1 MTDQDPTQRYEP
13 PVSGEIPA
21 ADLAPAA
28 PLAAAEAPAAAPPPP
43 APVIDPVPT
52 APVSTTAPA
61 RPGRSRVKWL
71 AAGLVVLL
79 VVGAAAGA
87 TLMLTAAPGD
97 SAVVAW
103 APADS
108 ILYTE
113 ARLDLPG
120 DQRAELAR
128 VMAAFPGFDDQA
140 AFPVKLNEALDTL
153 VGKASDGKM
162 SYLADI
168 EPWFGGQLSVSMG
181 PVPSSGD
188 MSTGRGLVLV
198 SVKDATK
205 AGAWASKVLADAG
218 ATTTTETYNGATI
231 TTIAPPAG
239 ELPGATAGMKAAW
252 ATFGPVMALGDPAS
266 VKAAIDTKGSAG
278 LSTVAQFKTAD
289 AALPGDRL
297 TFAYVDSAAIL
308 EGAQALGGAAAGARP
323 SMPAF
328 MNELQ
333 VAWGAYAIRA
343 EGGAFVMDAAAPH
356 VAAMGPARNDES
368 KLPALL
374 PPTTVA
380 LVEGHNVG
388 QALQQVK
395 ALLGE
400 DPSMAEGIKQVE
412 STLALIGGYGA
423 VVDWMG
429 EAGIA
434 ITVDGDK
441 VGGGLVV
448 TPLDPAQPERLF
460 TQLRGFIEMAGG
472 SSGLTVT
479 EESYAG
485 ATIVVIDLGDLGNLA
500 GMATGGAVKAPESL
514 KVAYAVTD
522 EVVVLGYGTD
532 FVKGV
537 LDARTGDSLAK
548 AERFTSALDLVDRA
562 HASLVWLD
570 IAGVRGFVE
579 GIAIPQAEKGTYETQ
594 VKPYLD
600 AFDSVIG
607 TSTPG
612 EPLDR
617 FNLIIRVSGD

>member
-52 APVSTTAPA
+52 TPVSTTAPA

-71 AAGLVVLL
+71 VAGLVTLL
-79 VVGAAAGA
+79 VVGTAAGA

-162 SYLADI
+162 SYLTDVD
-168 EPWFGGQLSVSMG
+168 PWFGGQLSVSMG
-181 PVPSSGD
+181 PIPASGD

-239 ELPGATAGMKAAW
+239 AEAAAGMKAAW

-266 VKAAIDTKGSAG
+266 VKAAIDTKGSTG
-278 LSTVAQFKTAD
+278 LSTVAQFKTAQT
-289 AALPGDRL
+289 ALPGDRL
-297 TFAYVDSAAIL
+297 AFAYVDSAAIL
-308 EGAQALGGAAAGARP
+308 EGAQALGGAAAGAMP

-343 EGGAFVMDAAAPH
+343 QGGAFVMDAAAPH
-356 VAAMGPARNDES
+356 AAAMGPARNDES

-395 ALLGE
+395 AFLGE

-485 ATIVVIDLGDLGNLA
+485 ATIVVIDLGDLGSLA

-514 KVAYAVTD
+514 KISYAVTD

-532 FVKGV
+532 FVKSV

-548 AERFTSALDLVDRA
+548 AERFTTALKLVDTS

-570 IAGVRGFVE
+570 LAAMRGLVE
-579 GIAIPQAEKGTYETQ
+579 AQIPADEKTTYETE

-617 FNLIIRVSGD
+617 FTLIIRVSGD

>member
-1 MTDQDPTQRYEP
+1 M
-13 PVSGEIPA
+13 
-21 ADLAPAA
+21 
-28 PLAAAEAPAAAPPPP
+28 
-43 APVIDPVPT
+43 IDPVPT
-52 APVSTTAPA
+52 TPVPTTAPA

-71 AAGLVVLL
+71 VAGLVTLL
-79 VVGAAAGA
+79 VVGTVAGA
-87 TLMLTAAPGD
+87 ALMLTADAGD
-97 SAVVAW
+97 PAVVAW

-153 VGKASDGKM
+153 VGRASDGKM

-181 PVPSSGD
+181 PIPSSGD

-205 AGAWASKVLADAG
+205 AGAWASKVLADVG
-218 ATTTTETYNGATI
+218 ATTTPETYNGATI
-231 TTIAPPAG
+231 AAGAPPAG
-239 ELPGATAGMKAAW
+239 AEAAAGMKAAW

-266 VKAAIDTKGSAG
+266 VKAAIDTKGSTG
-278 LSTVAQFKTAD
+278 LSTVAQFKTAE

-297 TFAYVDSAAIL
+297 AFAYVDSAAIL
-308 EGAQALGGAAAGARP
+308 KGAQALGGAAAGVMP

-333 VAWGAYAIRA
+333 VAWSAYAIRA
-343 EGGAFVMDAAAPH
+343 EGGALVMDAAAPH
-356 VAAMGPARNDES
+356 AAAMGPARNDVS
-368 KLPALL
+368 RLPALL
-374 PPTTVA
+374 PPTTVV

-412 STLALIGGYGA
+412 GTLALIGGYGA

-485 ATIVVIDLGDLGNLA
+485 ATIVVIDLGDLGGLA

-514 KVAYAVTD
+514 KISYAVTD

-532 FVKGV
+532 FVKSV

-548 AERFTSALDLVDRA
+548 SERFTTALKLVDTS

-570 IAGVRGFVE
+570 LAAMRSMVE
-579 GIAIPQAEKGTYETQ
+579 AQIPANEKTTYETE

-600 AFDSVIG
+600 ALDSVLG

-617 FNLIIRVSGD
+617 FTLILRASGD